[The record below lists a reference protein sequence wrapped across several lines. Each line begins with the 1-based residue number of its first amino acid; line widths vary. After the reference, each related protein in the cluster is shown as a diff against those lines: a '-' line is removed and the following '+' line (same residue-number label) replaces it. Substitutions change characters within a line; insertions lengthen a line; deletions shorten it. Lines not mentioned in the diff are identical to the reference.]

1 MIKKFVILYVCFLLT
16 ETIVNIILML
26 SFGWTFEDYDSIRS
40 YYLSCVQYPVGLNL
54 IRLMFYSIPLAI
66 LFFVLFKYFNR
77 LGISYKP
84 VAFSIFNV
92 LVFVGLNL
100 LYKLHRGLPTLEF
113 TESLFWITILS
124 IFLSPIILGQIPYF
138 RRLME
143 SI

>member
-1 MIKKFVILYVCFLLT
+1 MIKKFVILYVCFLLI
-16 ETIVNIILML
+16 ETLISVILSL
-26 SFGWTFEDYDSIRS
+26 IYGVFNRYGSYIYNSIN
-40 YYLSCVQYPVGLNL
+40 VPIGLNFW
-54 IRLMFYSIPLAI
+54 RLLFYFIPLAI
-66 LFFVLFKYFNR
+66 VFFVLFKYFNR

-84 VAFSIFNV
+84 VMFSIFNV
-92 LVFVGLNL
+92 LVFAGLNL

-113 TESLFWITILS
+113 TESLFWITIMS

>member
-1 MIKKFVILYVCFLLT
+1 MIKKFVILYVCFLLI
-16 ETIVNIILML
+16 ETLTSIVL
-26 SFGWTFEDYDSIRS
+26 SLIYGAFNRYGSYLYNSIN
-40 YYLSCVQYPVGLNL
+40 VPVGLNL
-54 IRLMFYSIPLAI
+54 WRLMFYSIPLAI

-92 LVFVGLNL
+92 LVFSGLNL

-113 TESLFWITILS
+113 TESLFWIIVMS
-124 IFLSPIILGQIPYF
+124 IFVAPIILGQIPYF